1 MTTIAAS
8 LISSIQADEMMVE
21 QQFDCTSDLLLVAI
35 QHKSLL
41 TVDMAKDDDVVALT
55 Y

>member
-21 QQFDCTSDLLLVAI
+21 QQFDCASDLLLVAI